1 MPDCI
6 KHAREAF
13 LDVPR
18 VMGAYIAEVVEDGH
32 IRVVIICIRWLPIR
46 IPDRI
51 GITLDDVPT
60 RFGKFENLVEA
71 FSENNGQVKRSCKLS
86 QKRQHTRVRSI
97 LFAAACVCG
106 KEILNDLVKKWE
118 IKSIRSTR
126 TSL

>member
-13 LDVPR
+13 LGGPR
-18 VMGAYIAEVVEDGH
+18 LMGVYIAEVVEDGQV
-32 IRVVIICIRWLPIR
+32 RVVITCIRWLPIR
-46 IPDRI
+46 IPNRI

-60 RFGKFENLVEA
+60 RFSEFKNLIDA
-71 FSENNGQVKRSCKLS
+71 FSENNSQVKRLCKLS
-86 QKRQHTRVRSI
+86 QKRRHTRVRII
-97 LFAAACVCG
+97 LFAVACVCG

-118 IKSIRSTR
+118 IKSICSTC

>member
-1 MPDCI
+1 
-6 KHAREAF
+6 
-13 LDVPR
+13 
-18 VMGAYIAEVVEDGH
+18 MGAYIVEVVEDSQV
-32 IRVVIICIRWLPIR
+32 RVVITRIRWLPIR

-60 RFGKFENLVEA
+60 RFGEFENLIDA
-71 FSENNGQVKRSCKLS
+71 FSENNSQVKRLCKLS
-86 QKRQHTRVRSI
+86 QKRRHTRVRII
-97 LFAAACVCG
+97 LFAVACVCG